1 MRSPALSV
9 FDPAGDSLV
18 DTDLI
23 GVDWVA
29 AEVALVV
36 RFAHVWNIAHT
47 SGDCVRFTLCNTETN
62 KLGSVTK
69 FTLD

>member
-18 DTDLI
+18 DTDLV
-23 GVDWVA
+23 GFDWVV

-47 SGDCVRFTLCNTETN
+47 SGACVRSSLCNAKRD